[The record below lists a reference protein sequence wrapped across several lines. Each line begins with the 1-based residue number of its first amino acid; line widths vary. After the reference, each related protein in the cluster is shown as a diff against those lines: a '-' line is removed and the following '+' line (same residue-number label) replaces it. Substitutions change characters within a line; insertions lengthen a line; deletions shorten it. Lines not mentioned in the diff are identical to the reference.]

1 MKHTVVI
8 VLAVL
13 CGSLAGA
20 LEPGNAIHGEALK
33 PQGERYEATVPD
45 TLDLAERARLAVHGL
60 TNFLNPAADYAPYGH
75 VYFNGN
81 PAYLSDMP
89 GGPPNWGK
97 IAEALLMTRV
107 MSGSEEN
114 PGIDEKTF
122 RGMLVSPC
130 MTMNVDAPTPVSVAM
145 LALMTAWQMDPNADL
160 QRIIDEIANEHM
172 QAAKTGE
179 CDGQPCRYYY
189 DGPSDDKDT
198 ALGRNGLWLS
208 VFIQGR
214 AIRPLVEWSALGGD
228 SKWLDFSGPLTRFL
242 VQPKFWAPETAP
254 KAVTGSDHGQFSGHH
269 HSYTQALLG
278 LLWYADAV
286 NDARLKTFVRDSYE
300 YMRAFGI
307 ARIGLFGEGCT
318 TGDMTLLAIKLS
330 DAGVGDYWEDVD
342 QYVRNHLAELQI
354 TDAEAMK
361 KAVGQMP
368 KGRGKNDTTQGDF
381 DPKNESQEN
390 TIERC
395 LGTFLSDST
404 HPTLIPEHN
413 FLYTI
418 CCTGNCT
425 RAMYAAWES
434 IVRCAGGAVQVNL
447 LLNRASAW
455 VDVDSYLPFEG
466 KVVLKNKTAHKI
478 SVRMPMWVDK
488 KAVHAEVNGQPVSP
502 FWLGQ
507 FLVFDALNAK
517 DEAVITFPV
526 AESTESYT
534 LKWKQTEFWKE
545 STNPG
550 SSWEPLKEPARYTC
564 KFRGNTLVDISPRDE
579 GSGLPLYRRD
589 SLKAA
594 TAPLH
599 AVARFVPAMIPKW

>member
-1 MKHTVVI
+1 MKYAALIALSILPATA
-8 VLAVL
+8 VLAM
-13 CGSLAGA
+13 
-20 LEPGNAIHGEALK
+20 EPGNALRGDALK
-33 PQGERYEATVPD
+33 PQGERYEASVPD

-60 TNFLNPAADYAPYGH
+60 TSFLNPTADYAPYGH

-97 IAEALLMTRV
+97 IAEALLMARV

-114 PGIDEKTF
+114 AGIDEKTF
-122 RGMLVSPC
+122 RGMLASPW
-130 MTMNVDAPTPVSVAM
+130 MTMNPAAPTPVSVAM
-145 LALMTAWQMDPNADL
+145 LALMTAWQLDPNADL
-160 QRIIDEIANEHM
+160 RRIIDDIAEQHV
-172 QAAKTGE
+172 QAAKQGACE
-179 CDGQPCRYYY
+179 GHPCTYYY

-228 SKWLDFSGPLTRFL
+228 RKWLDASGPLTRFL
-242 VQPKFWAPETAP
+242 VQPKFWVPEAAP

-286 NDARLKTFVRDSYE
+286 NDPRLRTFVRDSYE
-300 YMRAFGI
+300 YMRTFGI

-330 DAGVGDYWEDVD
+330 DTGVGDYWEDVD

-354 TDAEAMK
+354 TDAEAMN
-361 KAVGQMP
+361 KAVAGMP

-381 DPKNESQEN
+381 DPKSESRDN
-390 TIERC
+390 VIDRC

-404 HPTLIPEHN
+404 HPTLVPEHN

-434 IVRCAGGAVQVNL
+434 IVRCKDGAAQVNL
-447 LLNRASAW
+447 LLNRASPW

-466 KVVLKNKTAHKI
+466 KVVLKNKTAHRL
-478 SVRMPMWVDK
+478 SVRMPMWADK
-488 KAVHAEVNGQPVSP
+488 KSVRAEVNGKPATP
-502 FWLGQ
+502 FWVGQ
-507 FLVFDALNAK
+507 YLLFDALNAK
-517 DEAVITFPV
+517 DEVVITFPV
-526 AESTESYT
+526 NESVETYT

-550 SSWEPLKEPARYTC
+550 SSWEPLKEPAKYRC
-564 KFRGNTLVDISPRDE
+564 VSRGNTLVDISPRDE
-579 GSGLPLYRRD
+579 ELGLPLYRRD
-589 SLKAA
+589 NMKTTA
-594 TAPLH
+594 TPTH
-599 AVARFVPAMIPKW
+599 NVTRFIPMIIPKW